1 MRYVLNIE
9 ADCAGTCNRG
19 LVPKPTWSALP
30 KMIRLEIR
38 ANFIGEAARGLC
50 HHCYMKSGLDV
61 IDFQRKNLS
70 LTDFAEEYNAFH
82 ESGMTDRYIAERLG
96 MYHAARRWEANR
108 MQYFNKRLSL
118 AREKGL
124 IT

>member
-9 ADCAGTCNRG
+9 VDCAGSCNRG
-19 LVPKPTWSALP
+19 LIPKVTWSALP
-30 KMIRLEIR
+30 KMIRLEIA

-50 HHCYMKSGLDV
+50 SHCYTQQGLDV

-70 LTDFAEEYNAFH
+70 LADFAEEYTNFH
-82 ESGMTDRYIAERLG
+82 QSGMTDRYIAERLG
-96 MYHAARRWEANR
+96 MYHGNRRWETNR
-108 MQYFNKRLSL
+108 MQYFNKRLTL
-118 AREKGL
+118 ARQKGL